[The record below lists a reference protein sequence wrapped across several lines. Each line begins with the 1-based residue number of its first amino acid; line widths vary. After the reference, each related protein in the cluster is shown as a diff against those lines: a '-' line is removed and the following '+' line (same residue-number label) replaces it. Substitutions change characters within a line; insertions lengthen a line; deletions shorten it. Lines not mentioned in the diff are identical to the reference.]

1 MCMDETGI
9 LSGESSLRQWS
20 DAVAAANVIPAG
32 GSVAALVSAL
42 AAALVAMVAGLTTQR
57 EKYAAVHGYAR
68 ETLERAETLRGEL
81 LDLATQDAIVVA
93 EYMDALTLPQGT
105 EFERTAR
112 EAARRA
118 ALLEAARVQIELLHQ
133 SAEVAALAEA
143 MVGSG
148 VASAIG
154 DAGTASFLAAA
165 TSRSAYWSVR
175 SNLKAI
181 GRADENRPLIE
192 TAVVTLER
200 VEAAEIRVR
209 QVLDERVG

>member
-1 MCMDETGI
+1 
-9 LSGESSLRQWS
+9 
-20 DAVAAANVIPAG
+20 
-32 GSVAALVSAL
+32 
-42 AAALVAMVAGLTTQR
+42 
-57 EKYAAVHGYAR
+57 
-68 ETLERAETLRGEL
+68 
-81 LDLATQDAIVVA
+81 VVA

-154 DAGTASFLAAA
+154 DAATASFLAAA
-165 TSRSAYWSVR
+165 ASRSAYWSVR

-200 VEAAEIRVR
+200 VETAEIRVR